1 LLIFDFLV
9 AIRAKKQKPTASYQ
23 TGGGF
28 DFADTRE
35 FLGQQ
40 PPRASGRTHT
50 TTATTLAAAGM
61 ANQHHGLILDI
72 LRRRVNHKKC
82 ST

>member
-1 LLIFDFLV
+1 MSACV
-9 AIRAKKQKPTASYQ
+9 KK
-23 TGGGF
+23 
-28 DFADTRE
+28 E

-61 ANQHHGLILDI
+61 ANRHHHLIVDI
-72 LRRRVNHKKC
+72 LSRPVNHKNKRL
-82 ST
+82 SA

>member
-1 LLIFDFLV
+1 V
-9 AIRAKKQKPTASYQ
+9 
-23 TGGGF
+23 GF
-28 DFADTRE
+28 DFADTRK

-61 ANQHHGLILDI
+61 ANRHHDWILETVISD
-72 LRRRVNHKKC
+72 VNG
-82 ST
+82 TF